1 MLAFRVVSIKL
12 PTNYTGKA
20 FKGCDMRIG
29 CNGKRIYFLL
39 AISAKLDNEARST
52 REWLKVRLD
61 YFALI
66 APRAS
71 TLIGSHSVSNTA
83 SIFVV
88 N

>member
-52 REWLKVRLD
+52 REWLQSTVRLFCSD
-61 YFALI
+61 RTTGEYFNRISLGI
-66 APRAS
+66 QHCLNFR
-71 TLIGSHSVSNTA
+71 G
-83 SIFVV
+83 
-88 N
+88 